1 MKIELHKIKLGE
13 IFKGYKDNE
22 EEGVKGYDGKLNI
35 RPAYQREFVYGTE
48 KRNKVI
54 ETVRHDFPLNVM
66 YWVKNSEN
74 DYELLDGQQRTISL
88 CQYCNGDFSIPIEDA
103 DGKKRPKGFENLT
116 QSEKNQILNY
126 ELMIYICEGDDK
138 EKLAW
143 FQTINIAG
151 EKLTDQELNNA
162 IYTGPW
168 LTDAKHYFSKTGC
181 PAYRIGDKYL
191 SGSAIRQ
198 DYLETAL
205 KWISAKEGKEVTDYM
220 REHQNDSD
228 ALELWNY
235 FQSVITWVKAKFKVY
250 RKEMKGIEWGAIYNR
265 FDEKTQNSFDS
276 EKIENELKKY
286 FGYEF
291 EDQITNKKGIF
302 EYVLDHDERH
312 LSIRDFKES
321 EKRAAYEKQNGIC
334 AKCGKHFE
342 YEEMEGDHITPWSKG
357 GLTNLSN
364 LQMLC
369 RDCNRRKSDK

>member
-1 MKIELHKIKLGE
+1 MKIELHEIKLRDV
-13 IFKGYKDNE
+13 FDGYKDDAE
-22 EEGVKGYDGKLNI
+22 AGVKGYGGKLNI

-54 ETVRHDFPLNVM
+54 ETVRRGFPLNVM
-66 YWVKNSEN
+66 YWVKNGEN
-74 DYELLDGQQRTISL
+74 DYELLDGQQRTISS
-88 CQYCNGDFSIPIEDA
+88 CQYCNGDFSILIEDA

-116 QSEKNQILNY
+116 QSEKDDILDY
-126 ELMIYICEGDDK
+126 KLMIYICEGDDK
-138 EKLAW
+138 EKLTW

-162 IYTGPW
+162 IYTGTW
-168 LTDAKHYFSKTGC
+168 LTDAKQYFSKTGC
-181 PAYRIGDKYL
+181 PAYRIADKYL
-191 SGSAIRQ
+191 NGSTIRQ

-205 KWISAKEGKEVTDYM
+205 RWISSKDSKEITDYM

-228 ALELWNY
+228 ALELWTY
-235 FQSVITWVKAKFKVY
+235 FQNVISWVKAKFKVY
-250 RKEMKGIEWGAIYNR
+250 RKEMKGIEWGFIYNK
-265 FDEKTQNSFDS
+265 FDDKARNSFDP
-276 EKIENELKKY
+276 EKIEAELKKY
-286 FGYEF
+286 FGYEY

-312 LSIRDFKES
+312 LNIRAFKES

-342 YEEMEGDHITPWSKG
+342 YDEMEGDHITPWSQG
-357 GLTNLSN
+357 GKTELSN

-369 RDCNRRKSDK
+369 KDCNRRKSDR